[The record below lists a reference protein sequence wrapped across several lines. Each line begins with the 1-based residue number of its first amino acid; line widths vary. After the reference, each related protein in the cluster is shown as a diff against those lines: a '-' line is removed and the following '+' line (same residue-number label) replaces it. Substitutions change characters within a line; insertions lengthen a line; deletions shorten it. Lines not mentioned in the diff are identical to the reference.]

1 MQHVC
6 NTFALVE
13 ARAERQELSHNI
25 VGLVANLDDLNT
37 TIYQNDAVIHDRVDE
52 LRTNMGAF
60 EADLKAELEEQ
71 FMENQRRMDQA
82 HERAD
87 RILRVVFFAILWL
100 MLAWGWLGY
109 EEAMAAQARAD
120 AETARVAHF
129 KTKFW
134 VNAWFLRDWVVT
146 VSYAGYRRFLWNWVF

>member
-1 MQHVC
+1 MPR
-6 NTFALVE
+6 

-25 VGLVANLDDLNT
+25 VGLNENVWDLETKIYQHKAVLDDRLDELNT
-37 TIYQNDAVIHDRVDE
+37 KLGAWEAHLHDE
-52 LRTNMGAF
+52 H
-60 EADLKAELEEQ
+60 EEQ
-71 FMENQRRMDQA
+71 YWGIQRQMDQA
-82 HERAD
+82 RERYD
-87 RILRVVFFAILWL
+87 RILWWAFLATILWL

-146 VSYAGYRRFLWNWVF
+146 VSYAGYRRCLWHLFF

>member
-1 MQHVC
+1 MPR
-6 NTFALVE
+6 ASR

-25 VGLVANLDDLNT
+25 TGLTANLDDLNT
-37 TIYQNDAVIHDRVDE
+37 KLYQNDAVIHDRVDE

-146 VSYAGYRRFLWNWVF
+146 VSYAGYRRCLWHLFF